1 MAVDREKVH
10 KMIEEVSQENL
21 KRIFDFIM
29 MLQKEGSEIQADN
42 SPLTPQEKKAIEKAK
57 QDILKGD
64 LIDWE
69 DIQRE
74 LGL

>member
-29 MLQKEGSEIQADN
+29 MLQKEESEIQADN
-42 SPLTPQEKKAIEKAK
+42 SPLTPLEKKAIEKAEK
-57 QDILKGD
+57 DILNGD

>member
-10 KMIEEVSQENL
+10 KLIEEVSQENL

-29 MLQKEGSEIQADN
+29 MLQKEESEIKADN
-42 SPLTPQEKKAIEKAK
+42 SPLTPQEKKAIEKAEK
-57 QDILKGD
+57 DILNGD